1 MLYAVGTNKS
11 IHYYYGM
18 KNDNNEIGN
27 KISKKIRLER
37 NKRNLS
43 QKDLALIAGID
54 KNTIWKIETGQVSP
68 TINTLEKITKAFNM
82 DFNLLMD
89 LSKVDLQ

>member
-1 MLYAVGTNKS
+1 
-11 IHYYYGM
+11 M

-37 NKRNLS
+37 NKRNFS
-43 QKDLALIAGID
+43 QQDLALTAGVD

-68 TINTLEKITKAFNM
+68 TISTLEKIAHAFKI
-82 DFNLLMD
+82 DFNELMD
-89 LSKVDLQ
+89 LSKVDL

>member
-1 MLYAVGTNKS
+1 
-11 IHYYYGM
+11 M
-18 KNDNNEIGN
+18 KYENSEIGN
-27 KISKKIRLER
+27 KISKKIKLER

-43 QKDLALIAGID
+43 QQDLALMAGID

-68 TINTLEKITKAFNM
+68 TINTLEKISKAFEL

-89 LSKVDLQ
+89 LSKVEL